1 MSREPTAGRRVRED
15 GALGAPGKPQ
25 RVGGVLFWGG
35 HFLLPLAAAFRVF
48 VRARGGTVPTGT
60 CFVPKVCVVGC
71 KLWAALGRNVILP
84 PPTASPSMLILDLA
98 CIHRHLA
105 PLHSGDAVSLHLR
118 VWGTSGGGLPAQD
131 VSTSWAP
138 PSSTRQPLHAL
149 EIPVSELIIN
159 HSRAHGDGI
168 RLAQGWFAAN
178 PGPMG
183 HPMVL
188 PL

>member
-1 MSREPTAGRRVRED
+1 MEHWGHQVSPKE
-15 GALGAPGKPQ
+15 LGEFFF
-25 RVGGVLFWGG
+25 GGVTSFSLSQQLSESLLELRVALFPLGHALSPRCVWWDVSCGLLWGEM
-35 HFLLPLAAAFRVF
+35 LSSP
-48 VRARGGTVPTGT
+48 
-60 CFVPKVCVVGC
+60 
-71 KLWAALGRNVILP
+71 LP
-84 PPTASPSMLILDLA
+84 PPPPSMLILDLA

-168 RLAQGWFAAN
+168 RLAQGWCAAN